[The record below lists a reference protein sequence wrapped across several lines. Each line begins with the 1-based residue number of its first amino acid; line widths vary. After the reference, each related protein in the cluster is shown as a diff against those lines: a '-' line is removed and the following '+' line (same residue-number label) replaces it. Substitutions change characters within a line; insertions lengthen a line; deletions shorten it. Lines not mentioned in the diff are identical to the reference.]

1 MNEAV
6 LLMTMGDPSDVRG
19 VFPYLMK
26 LFTDPHILP
35 APGPMRPLLA
45 LYISTM
51 RKEPVKEK
59 YQAIGGGSP
68 MDAITERQ
76 AGALREALRDKG
88 ISVYH
93 ANRYTMPSIRDAYR
107 QIKEDG
113 IKKLLALPLYPHFS
127 PAITGSGFSVLK
139 ALAEK
144 DPNPPE
150 IVYYEGFGADPRF
163 AALLA
168 GRMRDALKR
177 LTETLKASEA
187 GLPGSGGP
195 ETGLPAPPVSVI
207 FSAHSLPEEL
217 ISKGDPY
224 LDHVL
229 CAASMLQEEL
239 GDIRTRI
246 GFQSKGRAGMEW
258 LKPETDEEIKAAAV
272 CGDRGVLVVPISFVA
287 ENIETL
293 YDCDILQKSLAAS
306 LGMKYER
313 TKSLDD
319 APAFINFL
327 AALALERLS

>member
-1 MNEAV
+1 
-6 LLMTMGDPSDVRG
+6 MGDPSDARG

-26 LFTDPHILP
+26 LFMDPLILP
-35 APGPMRPLLA
+35 APGPVRPFLA

-51 RKEPVKEK
+51 KKEPVKEK

-76 AGALREALRDKG
+76 AALLREALKEKN

-93 ANRYTMPSIRDAYR
+93 SNRYTSPSVQEAYR
-107 QIKEDG
+107 RIKSDG
-113 IKKLLALPLYPHFS
+113 VKKLLALPLYPHFS
-127 PAITGSGFSVLK
+127 PAITGSSFGLLK

-144 DPNPPE
+144 DADPPE
-150 IVYYEGFGADPRF
+150 VVYYEGFGADARF
-163 AALLA
+163 IKLLA
-168 GRMRDALKR
+168 ERMRDALER
-177 LTETLKASEA
+177 LLETIPAPDA
-187 GLPGSGGP
+187 GGP
-195 ETGLPAPPVSVI
+195 ERPVSVI

-224 LDHVL
+224 LDNVMQT
-229 CAASMLQEEL
+229 ASMLQEEL
-239 GDIRTRI
+239 GEISTHV

-258 LKPETDEEIKAAAV
+258 LKPETDEVIKTVAAS
-272 CGDRGVLVVPISFVA
+272 GSRGVAVVPVSFVS

-313 TKSLDD
+313 AKSLDD
-319 APAFINFL
+319 APAFIDFL
-327 AALALERLS
+327 AELALGNLL

>member
-1 MNEAV
+1 MNNKAV

-26 LFTDPHILP
+26 LFMDPHILP
-35 APGPMRPLLA
+35 APGPIRPLLA
-45 LYISTM
+45 LYVATM

-76 AGALREALRDKG
+76 AAALRTALKDRDV
-88 ISVYH
+88 SVYH
-93 ANRYTMPSIRDAYR
+93 ANRYTMPSIRDTYR
-107 QIKEDG
+107 KIKGDG
-113 IKKLLALPLYPHFS
+113 IGKLLAIPLYPHFS
-127 PAITGSGFSVLK
+127 PAITGSGFGALK

-163 AALLA
+163 TALLS
-168 GRMRDALKR
+168 GRMHDALKR
-177 LTETLKASEA
+177 LTETTPEPGAGGPEA
-187 GLPGSGGP
+187 GLPV
-195 ETGLPAPPVSVI
+195 LSVI

-217 ISKGDPY
+217 ISRGDPY

-229 CAASMLQEEL
+229 CTASMLQEEL
-239 GDIRTRI
+239 GEIRTHV
-246 GFQSKGRAGMEW
+246 GFQSKGRTGMEW
-258 LKPETDEEIKAAAV
+258 LKPETDEEIKAAAAS
-272 CGDRGVLVVPISFVA
+272 GARGVLIVPISFVA
-287 ENIETL
+287 ENVETL
-293 YDCDILQKSLAAS
+293 YDCDVLQKSLASS

-319 APAFINFL
+319 DPAFIDFL
-327 AALALERLS
+327 AALAAEKLL